1 MNKINYIELGATLF
15 VPALHKDL
23 NSIVIDKKYPEL
35 KSILIDT
42 EDGISDDDLEPA
54 FEAIKNL
61 LSLYEKESLLVFI
74 RPRNIQTL
82 SKILNFENIENIDGF
97 ILPKFSLENAQSYFD
112 LLKGKD
118 FSLMPSIE
126 GEELFNQN
134 SLYELRNII
143 VQNREKIILLRFGLE
158 DMLRQLT
165 MKRSCDE
172 TLFDLSTCSYIL
184 GAFIATFKSAGF
196 AISGGVYPC
205 FKNEEGFVKD
215 VQRDLKEGLFSKTII
230 HPNQIK
236 ITNELYR
243 VTKEE
248 FEEALEICRNDV
260 GMFNQNE
267 KMAEVLTMKP
277 YSQEIVLRADTY
289 GVI

>member
-143 VQNREKIILLRFGLE
+143 VQNREKVILLRFGLE

>member
-35 KSILIDT
+35 KSVLIDT